1 MLVRAQRGGV
11 VKDDGSS
18 EDQKCCMA
26 RMAGATGNHS
36 QDGLSLSSAGA
47 GEQIV
52 GISVSWNEIFVHGL
66 ELGFGLKKGIREA
79 K

>member
-1 MLVRAQRGGV
+1 
-11 VKDDGSS
+11 
-18 EDQKCCMA
+18 MA

-47 GEQIV
+47 GEQTV
-52 GISVSWNEIFVHGL
+52 GISVGWNEIFVHGL